1 MNITVEKTTSYHDKK
16 SYSAEDFNETLEK
29 YEEEFF
35 NSLEKEKSDKI
46 IEEYSINI
54 FNKENYIPY
63 FLPGNIFFFTI
74 TILFMVKTTLIDIS
88 TCFLFTLLL
97 SSSMFFHCL
106 ILFKPIRKMLNKHW
120 LKNKENKNS
129 IKKKIFMN
137 NVVDKDLLKKFSN
150 VYGKKA
156 LKKLL
161 EENESVKY
169 KNIISYI
176 RNHEDIEKEEKK
188 KEERS
193 TKIDEIIECIT
204 SPKS

>member
-1 MNITVEKTTSYHDKK
+1 MNITVEKTASYHDKK

-29 YEEEFF
+29 YGEEFF
-35 NSLEKEKSDKI
+35 NGIEKEKSDKI
-46 IEEYSINI
+46 IEEYSLNI
-54 FNKENYIPY
+54 SNESYIEY
-63 FLPGNIFFFTI
+63 FYPGNIFFFI
-74 TILFMVKTTLIDIS
+74 MA
-88 TCFLFTLLL
+88 
-97 SSSMFFHCL
+97 MFFAVENKEANVYN
-106 ILFKPIRKMLNKHW
+106 ILSCCVLLFASLFFSYISKFNPIKRIANRLW
-120 LKNKENKNS
+120 LKKEENRNN
-129 IKKKIFMN
+129 IKKKI
-137 NVVDKDLLKKFSN
+137 VEDHIVDKDLLKKFAN
-150 VYGKKA
+150 LYGKKA